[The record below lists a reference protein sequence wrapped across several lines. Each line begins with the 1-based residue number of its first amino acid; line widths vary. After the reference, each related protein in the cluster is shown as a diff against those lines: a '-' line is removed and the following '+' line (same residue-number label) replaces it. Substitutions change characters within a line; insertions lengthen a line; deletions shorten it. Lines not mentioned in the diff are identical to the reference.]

1 MLEPAILTFLRH
13 VKCNVVLY
21 LLFLFWWSSIVVNSV
36 NNFMLLRYVWN
47 AFLFELLCILVHI
60 EFYVFKWKPDRLL
73 YLLEILYLLDLIVR
87 KLILLGV
94 KNAFISKNLL
104 PFLLSDDVH
113 GRLFCPIESYRG
125 FIECKRVQEPC
136 LPIWGVQVQLKL
148 PLLSYVSWRLPFGY
162 DFVSFIICGFFNY
175 LGTPLFNLGNFL
187 KALLHLLPNFFIA
200 FFVSGLFVIWV
211 LECKSEF
218 LLFFRL
224 FSLLFRLFPD
234 RNQLVT
240 IFLVSFRVLHLG
252 PVILLLAAARIDIEG
267 ICKPTGRV
275 PARLQQSSCQWLFL
289 KQDCLVASV
298 WLNVQ
303 LF

>member
-1 MLEPAILTFLRH
+1 MLEPAILTFFCH
-13 VKCNVVLY
+13 VKCNVVLCF
-21 LLFLFWWSSIVVNSV
+21 LFLFWWSWIVVNSV
-36 NNFMLLRYVWN
+36 NNFMLLRDVRN
-47 AFLFELLCILVHI
+47 TFLLELLCILVHI
-60 EFYVFKWKPDRLL
+60 ELDVFKWKPDRLL
-73 YLLEILYLLDLIVR
+73 YLLQILDLLDLIVR
-87 KLILLGV
+87 KLVLLGV

-136 LPIWGVQVQLKL
+136 LPIWGVQVHLEL
-148 PLLSYVSWRLPFGY
+148 PLLSFVSRRLPFGY
-162 DFVSFIICGFFNY
+162 DFGSFIICGFFNH
-175 LGTPLFNLGNFL
+175 LGTALFNLGNFL

-200 FFVSGLFVIWV
+200 FFVSGFFIIWV
-211 LECKSEF
+211 FECKSEL
-218 LLFFRL
+218 LLFFCL

-252 PVILLLAAARIDIEG
+252 PVILLLAAARIDIEC

-275 PARLQQSSCQWLFL
+275 PARLQQSSC
-289 KQDCLVASV
+289 
-298 WLNVQ
+298 
-303 LF
+303 